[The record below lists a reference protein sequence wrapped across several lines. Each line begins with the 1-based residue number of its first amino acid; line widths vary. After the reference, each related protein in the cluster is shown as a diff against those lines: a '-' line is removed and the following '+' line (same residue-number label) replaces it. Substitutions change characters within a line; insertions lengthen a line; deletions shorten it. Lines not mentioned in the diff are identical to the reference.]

1 MARSRDDNKRKAVMD
16 SAVFLFSSKGYAA
29 TSIQDIV
36 AHSGFSVGT
45 VYNYFANKEELLTSL
60 IEEGWEE
67 FFQDLR
73 KDIISRKGVGSFEY
87 LYNILFDTVLENIDL
102 ASLLINE
109 PLLYPKLEKIA
120 GDLLDFFQKNPD
132 MLPENVSRAMGYK
145 YDKSLFYAAAM
156 GTIQA
161 IKLAKRGFID
171 IDARQLKMSIGR
183 IFLNSTLPE

>member
-36 AHSGFSVGT
+36 AHSGLSVGT

-60 IEEGWEE
+60 IEEGWAE
-67 FFQDLR
+67 FFEEI
-73 KDIISRKGVGSFEY
+73 KEGIKSRQGKGSFEY
-87 LYNILFDTVLENIDL
+87 FYNILFDTVLENIDL

-120 GDLLDFFQKNPD
+120 GDIFGILQDNPEI
-132 MLPENVSRAMGYK
+132 LPENINRMMGYQ
-145 YDKSLFYAAAM
+145 YDKSIFYASAL

-161 IKLAKRGFID
+161 IKLAKRGYID
-171 IDARQLKMSIGR
+171 IDADSLKMSIGR
-183 IFLNSTLPE
+183 IFIEKKPSE

>member
-1 MARSRDDNKRKAVMD
+1 MD

-36 AHSGFSVGT
+36 AHSGLSVGT

-60 IEEGWEE
+60 IEEGWAE
-67 FFQDLR
+67 FFEEI
-73 KDIISRKGVGSFEY
+73 KEGIKSRQGKGSFEY
-87 LYNILFDTVLENIDL
+87 FYNILFDTVLENIDL

-120 GDLLDFFQKNPD
+120 GDIFGFLQDNPEI
-132 MLPENVSRAMGYK
+132 LPENINRMMGYQ
-145 YDKSLFYAAAM
+145 YDKSIFYASAL

-161 IKLAKRGFID
+161 IKLAKRGYID
-171 IDARQLKMSIGR
+171 IDADSLKMSIGR
-183 IFLNSTLPE
+183 IFIEKKPSE

>member
-16 SAVFLFSSKGYAA
+16 SAVYLFSSKGYAA

-67 FFQDLR
+67 FFQEIQEDL
-73 KDIISRKGVGSFEY
+73 KGRKGVGSFEY
-87 LYNILFDTVLENIDL
+87 FYNITFDTVLENIDL

-120 GDLLDFFQKNPD
+120 GDVISFFKKNPD
-132 MLPENVSRAMGYK
+132 ILPKNVSRAMGQEYN
-145 YDKSLFYAAAM
+145 KSLFYAAAM

-183 IFLNSTLPE
+183 IFLGAPSPE

>member
-16 SAVFLFSSKGYAA
+16 SAVYLFSSKGYAA

-67 FFQDLR
+67 FFVEIQEGVR
-73 KDIISRKGVGSFEY
+73 TRKGESSFEY
-87 LYNILFDTVLENIDL
+87 FYNILFDTVLENIDL

-120 GDLLDFFQKNPD
+120 GDIFGFFQENPD
-132 MLPENVSRAMGYK
+132 ILPENVNKVMGFR
-145 YDKSLFYAAAM
+145 YDKSLFYAAAL

-171 IDARQLKMSIGR
+171 IEADILKASIGR
-183 IFLNSTLPE
+183 IFINR